1 MKKSICNRAKVDV
14 HFSKK
19 QNQTKGNKMAKKFFM
34 AAMAAVLAVTFT
46 ACSSISTGTT
56 VHGMKLS
63 DSDVTTVPVHVNGEI
78 WGVYLFGILP
88 LMTGS
93 SAAPGSTT
101 LFKDTVRTAF
111 PPPQRKSGVFDFKS
125 PGSASRRGN
134 CRLQKKDR
142 LHQLKCNRSPLVRTA
157 SAERFHAFFMTL
169 R

>member
-1 MKKSICNRAKVDV
+1 
-14 HFSKK
+14 
-19 QNQTKGNKMAKKFFM
+19 MAKKFFM

-93 SAAPGSTT
+93 SRIRSASTT
-101 LFKDTVRTAF
+101 
-111 PPPQRKSGVFDFKS
+111 P
-125 PGSASRRGN
+125 SA
-134 CRLQKKDR
+134 C
-142 LHQLKCNRSPLVRTA
+142 
-157 SAERFHAFFMTL
+157 
-169 R
+169 

>member
-93 SAAPGSTT
+93 SAAPGSMT
-101 LFKDTVRTAF
+101 LFKDTVRVDNAVSMLTKRAKDMEANRVNDVTSF
-111 PPPQRKSGVFDFKS
+111 KTSTWLLLFAVKEVQVSGK
-125 PGSASRRGN
+125 A
-134 CRLQKKDR
+134 
-142 LHQLKCNRSPLVRTA
+142 LK
-157 SAERFHAFFMTL
+157 
-169 R
+169 

>member
-34 AAMAAVLAVTFT
+34 AAMAAVLAVTFN
-46 ACSSISTGTT
+46 ACSSISTG
-56 VHGMKLS
+56 
-63 DSDVTTVPVHVNGEI
+63 TTVPVHVNGEI

-101 LFKDTVRTAF
+101 LFKDTVRIDNAVSMLTKRAKDMEANRVNDLTSF
-111 PPPQRKSGVFDFKS
+111 KTSSWLLLFSVKEVQVSGN
-125 PGSASRRGN
+125 A
-134 CRLQKKDR
+134 
-142 LHQLKCNRSPLVRTA
+142 LK
-157 SAERFHAFFMTL
+157 
-169 R
+169 